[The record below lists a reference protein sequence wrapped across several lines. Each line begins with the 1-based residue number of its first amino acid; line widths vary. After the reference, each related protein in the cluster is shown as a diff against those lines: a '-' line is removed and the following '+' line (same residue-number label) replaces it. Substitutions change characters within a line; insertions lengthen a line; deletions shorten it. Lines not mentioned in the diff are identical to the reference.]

1 MTRRASRVAGES
13 AVVAE
18 LAANPNAAADPTLIT
33 AGAHAASSSS
43 PHRIDLSASSVGALA
58 SGLLARKL
66 VEESKVDVPLGKH
79 HQIAPPPY
87 IGVWQPP
94 EGEEA
99 RRQERLE
106 GKRCRLGAIEA
117 DVARSTA
124 ARLTAAAYGVESEL
138 AKRFT
143 PAHEDTIVYP
153 LPAAAAG
160 GAAYSSAAAAA
171 AAPTGSAGPS
181 HHAAAL
187 RAAAAPWGGA
197 HGQEHACS
205 YCGKVLCKAGA
216 LTMHIRFCK
225 VRLGLEQPPQP
236 AASVP
241 PPPPPQQSQQE
252 AQQEAQQQS
261 QQQQQQQQRLPPPP
275 DAGLTRP
282 KAETEAAD
290 PLQSTMPAPS
300 CEDRDASLRRLE
312 AAAAAAEI
320 VLRLA
325 PPPPPLAPPS
335 APAEGA
341 AEDQRTFA
349 CGTCGRTFGSSSGC
363 VRHERFCDQ
372 KAPRPSPRRQRRSSS
387 ECRERARW
395 RS

>member
-87 IGVWQPP
+87 MGVWQPP

-171 AAPTGSAGPS
+171 APT
-181 HHAAAL
+181 AAL
-187 RAAAAPWGGA
+187 AHLTTLRRCGRRPRRGVARTARSIRARTAAKSSA
-197 HGQEHACS
+197 
-205 YCGKVLCKAGA
+205 
-216 LTMHIRFCK
+216 R
-225 VRLGLEQPPQP
+225 
-236 AASVP
+236 
-241 PPPPPQQSQQE
+241 
-252 AQQEAQQQS
+252 
-261 QQQQQQQQRLPPPP
+261 
-275 DAGLTRP
+275 
-282 KAETEAAD
+282 
-290 PLQSTMPAPS
+290 PAP
-300 CEDRDASLRRLE
+300 
-312 AAAAAAEI
+312 
-320 VLRLA
+320 
-325 PPPPPLAPPS
+325 
-335 APAEGA
+335 
-341 AEDQRTFA
+341 
-349 CGTCGRTFGSSSGC
+349 
-363 VRHERFCDQ
+363 
-372 KAPRPSPRRQRRSSS
+372 
-387 ECRERARW
+387 
-395 RS
+395 